1 MLLTVNVSRSVH
13 VTWQRTITDICIFTA
28 AFKICEPLGIFN
40 DVFFSSNKSFSA
52 FFLSISMVDIIF
64 FSLFPEICSERDHV
78 ANRKEGHVH
87 HLVRLVCRVMVP
99 PIRAHQFQWVPMM
112 CTNVRLHHQALKTG
126 ITFNTQWCLFNYIL
140 ILSIDPNF

>member
-1 MLLTVNVSRSVH
+1 MSHGSAQSL
-13 VTWQRTITDICIFTA
+13 IY
-28 AFKICEPLGIFN
+28 AFLRRHSKFASHLEFSMMF
-40 DVFFSSNKSFSA
+40 FFSSNKSFSA